1 MLFLCKISDC
11 GLYMRK
17 FSNEASEDDL
27 SDLVDMLSLQSIHIK
42 TEFTANNFFSI
53 DMSLFFSIISACT
66 TYLVILIQFKNY
78 EDENV
83 GGNFNSTTDAMTSIG
98 KANYTVN

>member
-1 MLFLCKISDC
+1 
-11 GLYMRK
+11 MRK

-53 DMSLFFSIISACT
+53 DMSLLFSIISACT
-66 TYLVILIQFKNY
+66 TYLVILIQFKQY
-78 EDENV
+78 EDDNV
-83 GGNFNSTTDAMTSIG
+83 GGNSNLTSTEATL
-98 KANYTVN
+98 ANYLLD

>member
-1 MLFLCKISDC
+1 
-11 GLYMRK
+11 MRK

-66 TYLVILIQFKNY
+66 TY
-78 EDENV
+78 EDENVV
-83 GGNFNSTTDAMTSIG
+83 GGNFNSTFDG

>member
-1 MLFLCKISDC
+1 
-11 GLYMRK
+11 MRK
-17 FSNEASEDDL
+17 FSNEANEDDL

-42 TEFTANNFFSI
+42 CEFTANNFFSI

-78 EDENV
+78 EDDNIR
-83 GGNFNSTTDAMTSIG
+83 GNLNSTLTNNSAIG
-98 KANYTVN
+98 ISNFTAN

>member
-1 MLFLCKISDC
+1 
-11 GLYMRK
+11 MRK
-17 FSNEASEDDL
+17 FSNEANEDDL

-42 TEFTANNFFSI
+42 CEFTANNFFSI

-78 EDENV
+78 EDDNTV
-83 GGNFNSTTDAMTSIG
+83 RGSLNSTLLNSSTIG
-98 KANYTVN
+98 ISNFTAN